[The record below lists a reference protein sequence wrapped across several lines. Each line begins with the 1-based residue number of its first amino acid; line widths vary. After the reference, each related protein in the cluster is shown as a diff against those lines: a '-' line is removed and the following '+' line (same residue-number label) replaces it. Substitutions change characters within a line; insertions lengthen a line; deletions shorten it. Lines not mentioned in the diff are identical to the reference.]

1 MNIYDFVG
9 ETDSYDKK
17 ERLEEKKP
25 KSWCK
30 SVSAFA
36 NGKGGTLIFGV
47 RDDDTIIGLENPQ
60 DVAEKI
66 SEQIKVKLD
75 PIPIVNIKFEKIT
88 EEGKEEKV
96 VLFLYVAEG
105 TQTPY
110 YYVGDGN
117 RIAYYRV
124 GNESVPAD
132 GIKLRELVLKGTNYS
147 FDSLRSPYNFSDYA
161 FTKLKSVYKQRTN
174 NTFEDADYESWG
186 IIEDGKLT
194 NAGALLAD
202 ESPIRYS
209 RLFCT
214 RWNGLDKASGILDAL
229 DDREFSGSL
238 ILLLQN
244 GMEFVKN
251 NSRKKWMKTGNGR
264 VELPDY
270 GEQSVLEGIV
280 NALIHRSYL
289 DIGSEVHIDMYDD
302 RLEIYS
308 PGGMCDGTTV
318 QNRDIK
324 RIPSKRRNPV
334 IADIFNRLRYM
345 ERRGSG
351 FKKICADYE
360 NQTLYTEEKA
370 PEFYSD
376 YDSFILTL
384 KNLNYKKVPTKSADK
399 RAPIKSADK
408 RAPIKSTDKKKVNK
422 NAVKTEM
429 QIQKILSFMQE
440 KEEYR
445 LADIC
450 EVVGL
455 KETRTK
461 ILLRNM
467 IADGNVEAIGERKGR
482 RYRITE
488 KH

>member
-1 MNIYDFVG
+1 MHIQDFIG
-9 ETDSYDKK
+9 ETNEYDKK
-17 ERLEEKKP
+17 ERLEEKRP

-47 RDDDTIIGLENPQ
+47 ADNDTIIGLEDPQ
-60 DVAEKI
+60 DTAEKI

-75 PIPIVNIKFEKIT
+75 PIPLINIRFEKIVE

-96 VLFLYVAEG
+96 VLFLDVAEG

-117 RIAYYRV
+117 RIAYCRV

-132 GIKLRELVLKGTNYS
+132 GLKLRELVLKGSNYS
-147 FDSLRSPYNFSDYA
+147 FDSLKSPYNFSDFA

-186 IIEDGKLT
+186 ITEDGKLT
-194 NAGALLAD
+194 NAGALMAD

-214 RWNGLDKASGILDAL
+214 RWNGLDKASGIVDAL

-238 ILLLQN
+238 VSLLQN

-264 VELPDY
+264 VDLPDY

-289 DIGSEVHIDMYDD
+289 EIGSEVHIDMYDD

-308 PGGMCDGTTV
+308 PGGMYDGTFV
-318 QNRDIK
+318 QQRDIK
-324 RIPSKRRNPV
+324 TIPSKRRNPV

-360 NQTLYTEEKA
+360 NQTLYTKEKA

-376 YDSFILTL
+376 HDSFILTL
-384 KNLNYKKVPTKSADK
+384 KNLNYKK
-399 RAPIKSADK
+399 APIKSADK
-408 RAPIKSTDKKKVNK
+408 KAPIKSADNK
-422 NAVKTEM
+422 EPVRNTAKSAL
-429 QIQKILSFMQE
+429 QIQKVLSFMQ
-440 KEEYR
+440 KGKEYR
-445 LADIC
+445 LAEIC
-450 EVVGL
+450 EVLGL

-461 ILLRNM
+461 VLLRSM
-467 IADGNVEAIGERKGR
+467 VADGKVEAIGGNRDRK
-482 RYRITE
+482 YRLPE
-488 KH
+488 KI